1 MLAWATSDTFF
12 FLHAE
17 ILLAKSLLPSTT
29 FLWVLWCRTDM
40 EVALE
45 LLGIA

>member
-29 FLWVLWCRTDM
+29 LLWYRTDM